1 MFKFDKK
8 QVVLSIVCVIFMH
21 AITLAQIINKDIEAK
36 IRTEKND
43 GFITIV
49 GTAFNKTEITE
60 SLVYKLSV
68 IKKDSLGNSSKNDQE
83 GRFVIQ
89 ANQKLDLSSTVIN
102 SPKHTKT
109 TLLLLIYNLDK
120 KLIGKDRI
128 VLNDDGSD
136 QAFKKKI
143 LSDINL
149 KTNPKATQQTV
160 DVSSTKE
167 DGVEIKGLVLEE
179 TKTKPGRD
187 FYKLFYNLYTVNNIN
202 ANKIVK
208 IKEVLA
214 LGRNSKIEVLVGEKK
229 VFEFFVRPS
238 IDYLTKVNDQA
249 ILRVYKYLKNL
260 EESADIQQRY

>member
-1 MFKFDKK
+1 MSSEFWKIILHLF
-8 QVVLSIVCVIFMH
+8 LN
-21 AITLAQIINKDIEAK
+21 AILYNKI
-36 IRTEKND
+36 TNF
-43 GFITIV
+43 FIHLP
-49 GTAFNKTEITE
+49 FP
-60 SLVYKLSV
+60 
-68 IKKDSLGNSSKNDQE
+68 
-83 GRFVIQ
+83 
-89 ANQKLDLSSTVIN
+89 DL
-102 SPKHTKT
+102 
-109 TLLLLIYNLDK
+109 
-120 KLIGKDRI
+120 
-128 VLNDDGSD
+128 
-136 QAFKKKI
+136 
-143 LSDINL
+143 L
-149 KTNPKATQQTV
+149 KTNPKPVQQTV

-214 LGRNSKIEVLVGEKK
+214 LGRNTKIEVLVGEKK